1 MNIELKSYLSEKK
14 TLLIL
19 TVLAFVCAIISC
31 VFGELLLPV
40 LIAICALVFTFDNSI
55 NKIYSLVTAISVL
68 ASNAFIIVL
77 SFVSMILDFDVL
89 NQLNLSIAPSF
100 FGIAAVVCA
109 FILYLSFVHGW
120 SKTDTA
126 YTLTIICSLFIALSL
141 IVLPMVNL
149 REFSLDAVSKFYS
162 SILEFVR
169 PYLQGYIQQIYKS
182 IEIQITLDDANIII
196 DSIIRLVVSF
206 VFIGAFFIVGLSM
219 KLYKFILLMTTS
231 NKEMIDSWRFM
242 PTPIFAYFY
251 AIIGVSIMFVQNTTD
266 VLGITLFNLEYIF
279 MFIFAY
285 VGFNFISAALARK
298 ISPLIAF
305 SICAVAI
312 VLLSS
317 FAIQIL
323 SYVGV
328 MFVLVKDK
336 QEKFGKMDSK

>member
-1 MNIELKSYLSEKK
+1 
-14 TLLIL
+14 
-19 TVLAFVCAIISC
+19 
-31 VFGELLLPV
+31 
-40 LIAICALVFTFDNSI
+40 
-55 NKIYSLVTAISVL
+55 
-68 ASNAFIIVL
+68 
-77 SFVSMILDFDVL
+77 
-89 NQLNLSIAPSF
+89 
-100 FGIAAVVCA
+100 
-109 FILYLSFVHGW
+109 
-120 SKTDTA
+120 
-126 YTLTIICSLFIALSL
+126 
-141 IVLPMVNL
+141 
-149 REFSLDAVSKFYS
+149 
-162 SILEFVR
+162 
-169 PYLQGYIQQIYKS
+169 
-182 IEIQITLDDANIII
+182 
-196 DSIIRLVVSF
+196 
-206 VFIGAFFIVGLSM
+206 
-219 KLYKFILLMTTS
+219 
-231 NKEMIDSWRFM
+231 MIDSWRFM